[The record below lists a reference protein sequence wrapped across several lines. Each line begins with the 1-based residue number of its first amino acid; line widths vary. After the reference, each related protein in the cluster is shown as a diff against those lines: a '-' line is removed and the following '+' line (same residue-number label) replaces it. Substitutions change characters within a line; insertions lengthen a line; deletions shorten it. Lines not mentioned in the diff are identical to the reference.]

1 MEAELDPHG
10 DLEDAGE
17 LRILTGA
24 AEHLQ
29 RAKDSLSPVSSRHSL
44 GISPLP

>member
-10 DLEDAGE
+10 DWEDADE
-17 LRILTGA
+17 LGILTGA

-29 RAKDSLSPVSSRHSL
+29 RAKDSLSPVSSRHSQ
-44 GISPLP
+44 GTSPLP